1 MEKPAECSTKTRVSS
16 SKTAHETSESS
27 KVPETE
33 IVQKQVRATAER
45 KETPESRAGGTGRPN
60 RILCAVDAGL
70 V

>member
-1 MEKPAECSTKTRVSS
+1 MQHKDS

-60 RILCAVDAGL
+60 RIADAALYAVDAGL

>member
-1 MEKPAECSTKTRVSS
+1 MQHKDS

-45 KETPESRAGGTGRPN
+45 KETPESRAGGTERTNVQRIAQTRP
-60 RILCAVDAGL
+60 LCAVDAGI

>member
-1 MEKPAECSTKTRVSS
+1 MQHKDS

-33 IVQKQVRATAER
+33 IVQKQVRATAEH
-45 KETPESRAGGTGRPN
+45 KETPESRAGGTSTGRPN
-60 RILCAVDAGL
+60 RIADAALCAVDAGL